1 VTCSL
6 EAFIAYIA
14 TSKDQ
19 GDFNWHWKS
28 FFWHCAPCHLNYELI
43 TQLEN
48 ATQEGPQL
56 LKEIGVDQ
64 FTHIPG
70 KSSNHK
76 SINKMPRFKCAN
88 MPKIFREN
96 FANLLY

>member
-1 VTCSL
+1 VTRSL

-48 ATQEGPQL
+48 ATEEGPQL

-70 KSSNHK
+70 KNSNHK
-76 SINKMPRFKCAN
+76 T
-88 MPKIFREN
+88 
-96 FANLLY
+96 